1 VGLEDRSDNDVDQ
14 LPVNVV
20 LLLQD
25 LDLGGTQR
33 YALSLLRHLDRSR
46 FSPQLWVLRGG
57 TGPAFQTRACNAR
70 IVQLSNARRVGPF
83 AVLRLASRLVR
94 HRPDILYTLTV
105 VPNIWGR
112 MLGGAAGVPVVVSG
126 YRSLLPR
133 QKERW
138 LWPLS
143 RRIICNA
150 RILERIMVRRFRVDP
165 TRIAVI
171 PNAVDTGLFF
181 PREEEKTAFPSFL
194 YAGRMV
200 REKDPLSLLRAFH
213 IVSGRHPDARL
224 TMIGDGPL
232 RPKVQK
238 AVRSLSL
245 QSRVACLPGTGEI
258 LPRLRKAWIFT
269 LPSRS
274 EASPHVVME
283 AMAAGLPVVATR
295 VGGVPELIEDGRT
308 GLLLRPGRP
317 TELASAMEELLIDGR
332 KRREMGFNARRE
344 MLSRP
349 TPEEMVR
356 KTEAVFMEALDEVFR
371 SS

>member
-1 VGLEDRSDNDVDQ
+1 MAPENGADKRVDR
-14 LPVNVV
+14 LPVKLV

-25 LDLGGTQR
+25 LEFGGTQR
-33 YALSLLRHLDRSR
+33 YGFSLLRHLDRSR
-46 FSPQLWVLRGG
+46 FSPRLWVLRGG
-57 TGPAFQTRACNAR
+57 GEPVPRDHLCGFPVVRM
-70 IVQLSNARRVGPF
+70 SHARRVGPR
-83 AVLRLASRLVR
+83 AVLRVASHLVR
-94 HRPDILYTLTV
+94 CRPDILYTLTV

-112 MLGGAAGVPVVVSG
+112 ILGRAAGVPVIVSG

-150 RILERIMVRRFRVDP
+150 RVLEGIMVRRFRVDP
-165 TRIAVI
+165 NRVVVI
-171 PNAVDTGLFF
+171 PNAVDTARFSPGQ
-181 PREEEKTAFPSFL
+181 EERTPFPSVL
-194 YAGRMV
+194 YVGRLV
-200 REKDPLSLLRAFH
+200 DEKDPLTLLRAFR

-224 TMIGDGPL
+224 TLVGNGRL
-232 RPKVQK
+232 RPKVEK
-238 AVRSLSL
+238 AIRSFSL
-245 QSRVACLPGTGEI
+245 QSRVACLRGTGDI
-258 LPRLRKAWIFT
+258 LPHLRKAWIFA
-269 LPSRS
+269 LPSRR

-295 VGGVPELIEDGRT
+295 VGGVPELVEDGRT
-308 GLLLRPGRP
+308 GFLVRPGRP
-317 TELASAMEELLIDGR
+317 AELASAMEEILIDGR

>member
-1 VGLEDRSDNDVDQ
+1 M
-14 LPVNVV
+14 V

-25 LDLGGTQR
+25 LEFGGTQR
-33 YALSLLRHLDRSR
+33 YGLSLLKCLDRTR
-46 FSPQLWVLRGG
+46 FSPEMWVLRGG
-57 TGPAFQTRACNAR
+57 TETAFRAGEGGSE
-70 IVQLSNARRVGPF
+70 IVWMSGARRVGPRSL
-83 AVLRLASRLVR
+83 ARLAFRLVR
-94 HRPDILYTLTV
+94 QRPDILYTLTV

-112 MLGGAAGVPVVVSG
+112 ILGRAAGVPVIVSG

-150 RILERIMVRRFRVDP
+150 RVLKGIMVRRCRVDP
-165 TRIAVI
+165 NRVVVI

-181 PREEEKTAFPSFL
+181 PREDEKTAFPSFL
-194 YAGRMV
+194 YVGRLV
-200 REKDPLSLLRAFH
+200 GEKDPLTLLRAFH
-213 IVSGRHPDARL
+213 IVASRHPDARL
-224 TMIGDGPL
+224 TMIGDGPM
-232 RPKVQK
+232 RPKVEK

-295 VGGVPELIEDGRT
+295 VGGVPELIENGRT
-308 GLLLRPGRP
+308 GLLVRPGRP
-317 TELASAMEELLIDGR
+317 AELATAMEKLLIDGR

-349 TPEEMVR
+349 TPEETVR